1 MADQNQKEKAEV
13 AILNPL
19 NRTVFYS
26 IEFPGYVNPGSVQK
40 CVQRL
45 GGLQNISDTFRRG
58 LKIDLP
64 LKEND
69 PFAHP
74 AAGQTVATQNLVLRI
89 VKRRRRKQQVERDGS
104 EDHMRDRG
112 SSHSGTSTKQIEGV
126 FTAEVVGISQ
136 KTMRFRN
143 PIDFQYRPDMND
155 PVVQLRQAMMR
166 LD

>member
-1 MADQNQKEKAEV
+1 MADQNQKEKSEV

-64 LKEND
+64 LKDND

-89 VKRRRRKQQVERDGS
+89 VKRRRKQQIERDGGDDQMQ
-104 EDHMRDRG
+104 EEG
-112 SSHSGTSTKQIEGV
+112 SSRGGNSTKQSEGV
-126 FTAEVVGISQ
+126 FTAEIVGISQ
-136 KTMRFRN
+136 KTMRFRSEHKDRGFTLLHLLQIPSIFN
-143 PIDFQYRPDMND
+143 TGLI
-155 PVVQLRQAMMR
+155 
-166 LD
+166 